1 MNAWY
6 SFSNLTIKSNLYSQN
21 VFQNDNNKIKI
32 QGFDLNLIIN
42 IFDNWILSGNMRHLS
57 NPNNFTDGVGNILEF
72 KLLANENLFKNNMT
86 ILIDLGL
93 TGWINRKSNISF
105 NPYYCMPILVNDSN
119 FILNDQW
126 SLNSTISIKVS
137 SLKVSWKLN
146 NVLSVLQS
154 SIDSINDEQTMIINN
169 YLLHKN
175 NRNMGRLMQIHI
187 DWYFLD

>member
-1 MNAWY
+1 
-6 SFSNLTIKSNLYSQN
+6 
-21 VFQNDNNKIKI
+21 
-32 QGFDLNLIIN
+32 
-42 IFDNWILSGNMRHLS
+42 
-57 NPNNFTDGVGNILEF
+57 
-72 KLLANENLFKNNMT
+72 
-86 ILIDLGL
+86 
-93 TGWINRKSNISF
+93 
-105 NPYYCMPILVNDSN
+105 MPILVNDSN

-126 SLNSTISIKVS
+126 SLNSTISIQVS

-169 YLLHKN
+169 YLLHQN

>member
-1 MNAWY
+1 
-6 SFSNLTIKSNLYSQN
+6 
-21 VFQNDNNKIKI
+21 
-32 QGFDLNLIIN
+32 
-42 IFDNWILSGNMRHLS
+42 
-57 NPNNFTDGVGNILEF
+57 
-72 KLLANENLFKNNMT
+72 MT

-105 NPYYCMPILVNDSN
+105 NPYDCMPILVNDSS

-126 SLNSTISIKVS
+126 SLNSTISIQVS

-169 YLLHKN
+169 YLLHQN
-175 NRNMGRLMQIHI
+175 NRNMGRLMQINI

>member
-1 MNAWY
+1 
-6 SFSNLTIKSNLYSQN
+6 
-21 VFQNDNNKIKI
+21 
-32 QGFDLNLIIN
+32 
-42 IFDNWILSGNMRHLS
+42 
-57 NPNNFTDGVGNILEF
+57 
-72 KLLANENLFKNNMT
+72 MT

-105 NPYYCMPILVNDSN
+105 NPYYCRPILVIDSN
-119 FILNDQW
+119 FILNDHW
-126 SLNSTISIKVS
+126 SLNCTISIQVS

-169 YLLHKN
+169 YLLHQN